1 MLLPYISKG
10 VTEHMHNAPA
20 NSTVAV
26 LGASTNEERYSFK
39 AVRMLKEYSHTPIPV
54 HPSGHTVDGVPA
66 LKSLSDIKE
75 PVDTVTCYV
84 NEKISDGEY
93 DRIVGLKP
101 RRVIFNPG
109 SENENLAARLEAV
122 GIEVVRACTL
132 VMLRTGQF

>member
-1 MLLPYISKG
+1 
-10 VTEHMHNAPA
+10 MHRAPA

-26 LGASTNEERYSFK
+26 LGASTNKERYSFK
-39 AVRMLKEYSHTPIPV
+39 AVRMLKEHDHRPIPV
-54 HPSGHTVDGVPA
+54 HPAGHIVDGVAA

-75 PVDTVTCYV
+75 SVDTVTCYV
-84 NEKISDGEY
+84 NNKISDGEFEH
-93 DRIVGLKP
+93 IVGLKP

-109 SENENLAARLEAV
+109 AENEDLAAKLEAA

>member
-1 MLLPYISKG
+1 
-10 VTEHMHNAPA
+10 MHRAPA

-39 AVRMLKEYSHTPIPV
+39 AVSMLKENHHRPIPV
-54 HPSGHTVDGVPA
+54 HPAGHTVDGIPGV
-66 LKSLSDIKE
+66 KSLSDITG

-84 NEKISDGEY
+84 NDKISDGEF

-101 RRVIFNPG
+101 KRVIFNPG
-109 SENENLAARLEAV
+109 AENENLAAKLEAA

-132 VMLRTGQF
+132 VILRTGQF